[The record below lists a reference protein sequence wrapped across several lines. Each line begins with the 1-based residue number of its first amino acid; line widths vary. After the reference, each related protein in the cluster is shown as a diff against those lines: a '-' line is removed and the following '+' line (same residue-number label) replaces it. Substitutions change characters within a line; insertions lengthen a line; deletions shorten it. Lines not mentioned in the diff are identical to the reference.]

1 MTDITQLR
9 RYLADIPTLMAEA
22 QHYITPGTAP
32 QDPDAR
38 HSTTIYRI
46 PIVAEIVD
54 LLDKR
59 AKDVDEHSDN
69 RNNGERRLGILPTL
83 GLWVSLTFVEL
94 EDTGHSPRICCPSRR
109 HTVVGECDWLS
120 EYAEPILQLHP
131 DFYTEIET
139 IWKELRQAC
148 RVRREY
154 TPRCNHFNN
163 PVEAIHGNDNDGPAW
178 WRCTGCSRTWV
189 HDAEVQR
196 LALTQPPM
204 TLRQI
209 ATLLGLPL
217 RTLHNWRSQGRFTTD
232 SRGKTEVEHVKR
244 AARTIGREVQES
256 A

>member
-1 MTDITQLR
+1 VNDIATLR
-9 RYLADIPTLMAEA
+9 RHLADIPQLMAEA
-22 QHYITPGTAP
+22 EHYITPGTAP

-54 LLDKR
+54 LLDAREKNI
-59 AKDVDEHSDN
+59 DEPAEN
-69 RNNGERRLGILPTL
+69 RTNAELQDIGE
-83 GLWVSLTFVEL
+83 
-94 EDTGHSPRICCPSRR
+94 SPRDCCPPKS
-109 HTVVGECDWLS
+109 HTISGECSWLAD
-120 EYAEPILQLHP
+120 YAEHILQLHP
-131 DFYTEIET
+131 CCEQCAEGKRGCGCGCFHHEIET
-139 IWKELRQAC
+139 IWKELRAAC

-154 TPRCNHFNN
+154 TPRCNHCNN
-163 PVEAIHGNDNDGPAW
+163 HVEAIHGTDDAGPAW
-178 WRCTGCSRTWV
+178 WRCTGCSKTWV

-217 RTLHNWRSQGRFTTD
+217 RTLHNWRSQGRFSPD
-232 SRGKTEVEHVKR
+232 RRGKFELEHVKR